1 MDVVIVV
8 EKPDLFVY
16 FFKLIQG
23 FLSLDIDFFDELEH
37 IFLHAPQAIF

>member
-8 EKPDLFVY
+8 EKPDLLVY

-23 FLSLDIDFFDELEH
+23 FLSLDFDFFDELGH
-37 IFLHAPQAIF
+37 IFLHASQCIF